1 MELKEVDTFTWRPVV
16 VSSYM
21 EETKQILEEDVLS
34 WSLNLETNESS
45 RVVSLLEEILVD
57 VGEVGYY
64 FSEDDGIIERYEEYL
79 AGLEWNYV
87 YDSSQV
93 YRLGNQDVYNI
104 IQIARTPHTQF
115 NDYWYL
121 SVSLNGSNLSS
132 APTEY
137 LRFNSF
143 ERDQGLGQ

>member
-1 MELKEVDTFTWRPVV
+1 MELKEVDTFTWRPVM
-16 VSSYM
+16 VSSYI
-21 EETKQILEEDVLS
+21 EESKQILEDP
-34 WSLNLETNESS
+34 NHTPHETN
-45 RVVSLLEEILVD
+45 RVVSLLEELLVD
-57 VGEVGYY
+57 IDEVGYY

-79 AGLEWNYV
+79 ASLEWNYV

-93 YRLGNQDVYNI
+93 YRLGNHDVYNI
-104 IQIARTPHTQF
+104 IKIARTPHPEF

-121 SVSLNGSNLSS
+121 AVSLNGSNLSS

-137 LRFNSF
+137 VRFNSF

>member
-1 MELKEVDTFTWRPVV
+1 MELKEVDTFTWRPVM

-21 EETKQILEEDVLS
+21 EETKQILEEDTLS
-34 WSLNLETNESS
+34 WSLNLEANESK

-57 VGEVGYY
+57 VGEAGYY
-64 FSEDDGIIERYEEYL
+64 FSEEHGVIDRYEEYL
-79 AGLEWNYV
+79 ASLQWNYV

-104 IQIARTPHTQF
+104 IQIARTPHPEF

-121 SVSLNGSNLSS
+121 AVSLNGSNLSS
-132 APTEY
+132 ALTEY
-137 LRFNSF
+137 LRFRWKNND
-143 ERDQGLGQ
+143 RDRI

>member
-1 MELKEVDTFTWRPVV
+1 MELKEVDTFTWRPVM

-21 EETKQILEEDVLS
+21 EETKELLEDDILT
-34 WSLNLETNESS
+34 WSLKLETPESR
-45 RVVSLLEEILVD
+45 RVVSLLYDILKD
-57 VGEVGYY
+57 VGEAGYY
-64 FSEDDGIIERYEEYL
+64 FSEEHGVIDRYEEYL
-79 AGLEWNYV
+79 ASLDWNYV

-104 IQIARTPHTQF
+104 IKIARTPHPEF

-121 SVSLNGSNLSS
+121 AVSLNGSNLSS

-137 LRFNSF
+137 LRFRWKSND
-143 ERDQGLGQ
+143 RDRI

>member
-1 MELKEVDTFTWRPVV
+1 M
-16 VSSYM
+16 VSSYI
-21 EETKQILEEDVLS
+21 EESKQILEDP
-34 WSLNLETNESS
+34 NHTPHETN
-45 RVVSLLEEILVD
+45 RVVSLLEELLVD
-57 VGEVGYY
+57 IDEVGYY

-79 AGLEWNYV
+79 ASLEWNYV

-104 IQIARTPHTQF
+104 IQIARTPHPEF

-121 SVSLNGSNLSS
+121 AVSLNGSNLSS

-137 LRFNSF
+137 LRFRWKSND
-143 ERDQGLGQ
+143 RDRI

>member
-1 MELKEVDTFTWRPVV
+1 MELKEVDTFTWRPVM

-21 EETKQILEEDVLS
+21 EETKQILEEDTLS
-34 WSLNLETNESS
+34 WSLNLEANESK

-57 VGEVGYY
+57 VGEAGYY
-64 FSEDDGIIERYEEYL
+64 FSEEHGVIDRYEEYL
-79 AGLEWNYV
+79 ASLQWNYV

-104 IQIARTPHTQF
+104 IKIARTPHPEF

-121 SVSLNGSNLSS
+121 AVSLNGSNLSS

-137 LRFNSF
+137 LRFRWKSND
-143 ERDQGLGQ
+143 RDRI

>member
-1 MELKEVDTFTWRPVV
+1 MELKEVDTFTWRPVM

-21 EETKQILEEDVLS
+21 EETKQILEEDTLS
-34 WSLNLETNESS
+34 WSLNLEANESK

-57 VGEVGYY
+57 VGEAGYY
-64 FSEDDGIIERYEEYL
+64 FSEEHGVIDRYEEYL
-79 AGLEWNYV
+79 ASLQWNYV

-104 IQIARTPHTQF
+104 IQIARTPHPEF

-121 SVSLNGSNLSS
+121 AVSLNGSNLSS

-137 LRFNSF
+137 LRFRWKSND
-143 ERDQGLGQ
+143 RDRI

>member
-16 VSSYM
+16 VSSYI
-21 EETKQILEEDVLS
+21 EESKQILEDP
-34 WSLNLETNESS
+34 NHTPHETN
-45 RVVSLLEEILVD
+45 RVVSLLEELLVD
-57 VGEVGYY
+57 IDEVGYY

-93 YRLGNQDVYNI
+93 YRLGNQDIYNVI
-104 IQIARTPHTQF
+104 KIARTPHPEF

-121 SVSLNGSNLSS
+121 AVSLNGSNLSS
-132 APTEY
+132 ALTEY
-137 LRFNSF
+137 VRFRWKNID
-143 ERDQGLGQ
+143 RDRI

>member
-1 MELKEVDTFTWRPVV
+1 MELKTVDTFTWSLIM
-16 VSSYM
+16 VSSYI
-21 EETKQILEEDVLS
+21 EETKEILEEDVLS

-57 VGEVGYY
+57 VGEAGYY
-64 FSEDDGIIERYEEYL
+64 FSEEHGVIDRYEEYL
-79 AGLEWNYV
+79 AGLDWNYV

-104 IQIARTPHTQF
+104 LQIAKSPHTGF

-121 SVSLNGSNLSS
+121 ALSLNGSSLSS

-137 LRFNSF
+137 IRF
-143 ERDQGLGQ
+143 QLGHGKV

>member
-16 VSSYM
+16 VSSYI
-21 EETKQILEEDVLS
+21 EESKQILEDP
-34 WSLNLETNESS
+34 NHTPHETN
-45 RVVSLLEEILVD
+45 RVVSLLEELLVD
-57 VGEVGYY
+57 IDEVGYY

-79 AGLEWNYV
+79 ASLEWNYV

-93 YRLGNQDVYNI
+93 YRLGNQDIYNVI
-104 IQIARTPHTQF
+104 KIARTPHPEF

-121 SVSLNGSNLSS
+121 AVSLNGSNLSS

-137 LRFNSF
+137 VRFNSF

>member
-16 VSSYM
+16 VSSYI
-21 EETKQILEEDVLS
+21 EESKQILEDPTY
-34 WSLNLETNESS
+34 ETA
-45 RVVSLLEEILVD
+45 RGVSLLEELLVD
-57 VGEVGYY
+57 IDEVGYY

-79 AGLEWNYV
+79 ASLEWNYV

-93 YRLGNQDVYNI
+93 YRLGNHDVYNI
-104 IQIARTPHTQF
+104 IKIARTPHPEF

-121 SVSLNGSNLSS
+121 AVSLNGSNLSS

-137 LRFNSF
+137 VRFNSF

>member
-16 VSSYM
+16 VSSYI
-21 EETKQILEEDVLS
+21 EESKQILEDP
-34 WSLNLETNESS
+34 NHTPHETN
-45 RVVSLLEEILVD
+45 RVVSLLEELLVD
-57 VGEVGYY
+57 IDEVGYY

-93 YRLGNQDVYNI
+93 YRLGNHDVYNI
-104 IQIARTPHTQF
+104 IKIARTPHPEF

-121 SVSLNGSNLSS
+121 AVSLNGSNLSS
-132 APTEY
+132 ALTEY
-137 LRFNSF
+137 VRFRWKNID
-143 ERDQGLGQ
+143 RDRI

>member
-1 MELKEVDTFTWRPVV
+1 MELKEVDTFTWRPVM
-16 VSSYM
+16 VSSYI
-21 EETKQILEEDVLS
+21 EESKQILLEDPTY
-34 WSLNLETNESS
+34 ETA
-45 RVVSLLEEILVD
+45 RVISLLEELLVD
-57 VGEVGYY
+57 IDEVGYY

-79 AGLEWNYV
+79 ASLEWNYV

-93 YRLGNQDVYNI
+93 YRLGNHDVYNI
-104 IQIARTPHTQF
+104 IKIARTPHPEF

-121 SVSLNGSNLSS
+121 AVSLNGSNLSS

-137 LRFNSF
+137 VRFNSF

>member
-1 MELKEVDTFTWRPVV
+1 MELKEVDTFTWRPVM

-21 EETKQILEEDVLS
+21 EETKQILEEDTLS
-34 WSLNLETNESS
+34 WSLNLEANESK

-57 VGEVGYY
+57 VGEAGYY
-64 FSEDDGIIERYEEYL
+64 FSEEHGVIDRYEEYL
-79 AGLEWNYV
+79 ASLDWNYV

-104 IQIARTPHTQF
+104 IQIARTPHPEF

-121 SVSLNGSNLSS
+121 AVSLNGSNLSS

-137 LRFNSF
+137 LRFRWKNND
-143 ERDQGLGQ
+143 RDRI

>member
-1 MELKEVDTFTWRPVV
+1 MELKEVDTFTWRPVM

-21 EETKQILEEDVLS
+21 EETKQILEEDTLS
-34 WSLNLETNESS
+34 WSLNLEANESK

-57 VGEVGYY
+57 VGEAGYY
-64 FSEDDGIIERYEEYL
+64 FSEEHGVIDRYEEYL
-79 AGLEWNYV
+79 ASLDWNYV

-104 IQIARTPHTQF
+104 IKIARTPHPEF

-121 SVSLNGSNLSS
+121 AVSLNGSNLSS

-137 LRFNSF
+137 LRFRWKSND
-143 ERDQGLGQ
+143 RDRI

>member
-1 MELKEVDTFTWRPVV
+1 MELKEVDTFTWRPVM

-21 EETKQILEEDVLS
+21 EETKQILEEDTLS
-34 WSLNLETNESS
+34 WSLNLEANESK

-57 VGEVGYY
+57 VGEAGYY
-64 FSEDDGIIERYEEYL
+64 FSEEHGVIDRYEEYL
-79 AGLEWNYV
+79 ASLQWNYV

-104 IQIARTPHTQF
+104 IQIARTPHPEF
-115 NDYWYL
+115 NDYRYL
-121 SVSLNGSNLSS
+121 AVSLNGSNLSS

-137 LRFNSF
+137 LRFRWKSND
-143 ERDQGLGQ
+143 RDRI

>member
-1 MELKEVDTFTWRPVV
+1 MELKEVDTFTWRPVM

-21 EETKQILEEDVLS
+21 EETKQILEEDTLS
-34 WSLNLETNESS
+34 WSLNLEANESK

-57 VGEVGYY
+57 VGEAGYY
-64 FSEDDGIIERYEEYL
+64 FSEEHGVIDRYEEYL
-79 AGLEWNYV
+79 ASLDWNYV

-104 IQIARTPHTQF
+104 IKIARTPHPEF

-121 SVSLNGSNLSS
+121 AVSLNGSNLSS

-137 LRFNSF
+137 LRFRWKNND
-143 ERDQGLGQ
+143 RDRI

>member
-1 MELKEVDTFTWRPVV
+1 MELKEVDTFTWRPVM

-21 EETKQILEEDVLS
+21 EETKQILEEDTLS
-34 WSLNLETNESS
+34 WSLNLEANESK

-57 VGEVGYY
+57 VGEAGYY
-64 FSEDDGIIERYEEYL
+64 FSEEHGVIDRYEEYL
-79 AGLEWNYV
+79 ASLQWNYV

-104 IQIARTPHTQF
+104 IQIARTPHPEF

-121 SVSLNGSNLSS
+121 AVSLNGSNLSS

-137 LRFNSF
+137 LRFRWKNND
-143 ERDQGLGQ
+143 RDRI

>member
-1 MELKEVDTFTWRPVV
+1 MELKEVDTFTWRPVM

-21 EETKQILEEDVLS
+21 EETKQILEEDTLS
-34 WSLNLETNESS
+34 WSLKLETPESR
-45 RVVSLLEEILVD
+45 RVVSLLYDILED
-57 VGEVGYY
+57 VVEAGYY
-64 FSEDDGIIERYEEYL
+64 FSEEHGVIDRYEEYL
-79 AGLEWNYV
+79 ASLDWNYV

-104 IQIARTPHTQF
+104 IKIARTPHPEF

-121 SVSLNGSNLSS
+121 AVSLNGSNLSS

-137 LRFNSF
+137 LRFRWKNND
-143 ERDQGLGQ
+143 RDRI

>member
-1 MELKEVDTFTWRPVV
+1 MELKEVDTFTWRPVM

-21 EETKQILEEDVLS
+21 EETKQILEEDTLS
-34 WSLNLETNESS
+34 WSLNLEANESK

-57 VGEVGYY
+57 VGEAGYY
-64 FSEDDGIIERYEEYL
+64 FSEEHGVIDRYEEYL
-79 AGLEWNYV
+79 ASLDWNYV

-104 IQIARTPHTQF
+104 IKIARTPHPEF

-121 SVSLNGSNLSS
+121 AVSLSGSNLSS

-137 LRFNSF
+137 LRIRWQSND
-143 ERDQGLGQ
+143 RDRI

>member
-1 MELKEVDTFTWRPVV
+1 MELKEVDTFTWRPVM

-21 EETKQILEEDVLS
+21 EETKQILEEDTLS
-34 WSLNLETNESS
+34 WSLNLEANESK

-57 VGEVGYY
+57 VGEAGYY
-64 FSEDDGIIERYEEYL
+64 FSEEHGVIDRYEEYL
-79 AGLEWNYV
+79 ASLDWNYV

-104 IQIARTPHTQF
+104 IQIARTPHPEF

-121 SVSLNGSNLSS
+121 AVSLNGSNLSS

-137 LRFNSF
+137 LRFRWKSND
-143 ERDQGLGQ
+143 RDRI

>member
-16 VSSYM
+16 VSSYI
-21 EETKQILEEDVLS
+21 EESKQILEDP
-34 WSLNLETNESS
+34 NHTPHETN
-45 RVVSLLEEILVD
+45 RVVSLLEELLVD
-57 VGEVGYY
+57 IDEVGYY

-93 YRLGNQDVYNI
+93 YRLGNQDIYNVI
-104 IQIARTPHTQF
+104 KIARTPHPEF

-121 SVSLNGSNLSS
+121 AVSLNGSNLSS

-137 LRFNSF
+137 VRFNSF